1 MKRTLLFVILFCLIL
16 FPSCVHAGGFFS
28 MDKPPQESTSG
39 ASGPPV
45 QTDEI
50 QVFDKTDIFIQKR
63 LEEAHKL
70 IFEGNKMIIKGEKR
84 KDQSLAVKGRIRK
97 EIGEK
102 IVKQLREQAEQKKV
116 EESKDGW

>member
-1 MKRTLLFVILFCLIL
+1 MKRTLFFVISFCLIL
-16 FPSCVHAGGFFS
+16 FPSYVHAGFFS
-28 MDKPPQESTSG
+28 MDKPPQENTSG

-84 KDQSLAVKGRIRK
+84 KDQSLAMKGRIRK

-102 IVKQLREQAEQKKV
+102 IVKQLRDQAEQKKT

>member
-1 MKRTLLFVILFCLIL
+1 MKKALFFVILFCLIL
-16 FPSCVHAGGFFS
+16 FPSYAYAGLFS
-28 MDKPPQESTSG
+28 MDKLPQENTSG
-39 ASGPPV
+39 ASGPPI

-50 QVFDKTDIFIQKR
+50 PVFDKTDILIQKR

-84 KDQSLAVKGRIRK
+84 KDHALAVKGRIKK

-102 IVKQLREQAEQKKV
+102 IVKQLRDQAEQKKI